1 MTTLTLIGRTYCH
14 LCDDMELAVRPL
26 AEEFGVGLELVDAD
40 ADPHLEALYGER
52 VPVLLHGET
61 ELCHYFMDVGKVR
74 DYLSKIG

>member
-14 LCDDMELAVRPL
+14 LCHDMELAVRPL
-26 AEEFGVGLELVDAD
+26 AEEFGIGLKLLDTD
-40 ADPHLEALYGER
+40 ADPRLEALYGER

-61 ELCHYFMDVGKVR
+61 ELCHYFMDAGKVR

>member
-1 MTTLTLIGRTYCH
+1 MPLLTLIGRTYCH
-14 LCDDMELAVRPL
+14 LCHDMELAVRPL
-26 AEEFGVGLELVDAD
+26 AEEFGVDLELVDAD

-61 ELCHYFMDVGKVR
+61 EPCHYFMDVGKVR